1 MNCCKSKWTHALE
14 SWISKPALG
23 LLHFLYDIILLYF
36 FFILFFYLFFFFFET
51 LCLIVTLQPYMK
63 WILIFFKKNLTI
75 QIQFFPIGNDGY
87 EAGQCNKISTQWLIK
102 IINSIYRG
110 CRNVRHQWTLHIL
123 NVRCLSFAN
132 FVFSNINEKKD
143 IFVLFHKNKLDK
155 NNFRVSQ
162 RGASN
167 LRSPN
172 IKPELHCKYCNS
184 QS

>member
-1 MNCCKSKWTHALE
+1 MPHSDTSALHEVNFNFFLKKSNHSDSAL
-14 SWISKPALG
+14 
-23 LLHFLYDIILLYF
+23 
-36 FFILFFYLFFFFFET
+36 T
-51 LCLIVTLQPYMK
+51 
-63 WILIFFKKNLTI
+63 N
-75 QIQFFPIGNDGY
+75 PIGNDEY
-87 EAGQCNKISTQWLIK
+87 EAGRCNKISTQWLIK
-102 IINSIYRG
+102 IIISIYRR

-143 IFVLFHKNKLDK
+143 IFVLFHRNKLDK